1 VTDPLAIAFA
11 NTRSSMA
18 RDRIAT
24 LAQLREWARP
34 WPALTTFLTG
44 TRSSALP
51 EIHAQRDAAQ
61 LVLHQLAD
69 GKLPSEEDLTQATRR
84 GLAAA
89 PFRLR
94 PARGSIAVAG
104 DSSDGVAHLLSR
116 AVVDFLL
123 SPQATEL
130 RRCHGT
136 DCRKVFISH
145 RTDRRWCD
153 SRICGNR
160 ARVAAHAR
168 RRE

>member
-1 VTDPLAIAFA
+1 MTDPLAIAFA

-18 RDRIAT
+18 RDRITT
-24 LAQLREWARP
+24 LAHLREWARP
-34 WPALTTFLTG
+34 WPALTTVLT
-44 TRSSALP
+44 RIRASALP
-51 EIHAQRDAAQ
+51 EIHAQRDATQ

-69 GKLPSEEDLTQATRR
+69 GTLPSDEELTRATRR

-94 PARGSIAVAG
+94 PARGSIAVDG
-104 DSSDGVAHLLSR
+104 DAPDGVAHLLSR

-130 RRCHGT
+130 RRCQGT
-136 DCRKVFISH
+136 NCRKVFISH
-145 RTDRRWCD
+145 RADRRWCD

-160 ARVAAHAR
+160 SRVAAHAR
-168 RRE
+168 RE